1 MPVIDP
7 LFIKKI
13 GIDQG
18 GSGPVNLK
26 LDLSNAQMEGFSQ
39 LKFRS
44 IQGLGKNIDKA
55 KIDIKYFHPLYALTG
70 DYKAN
75 GKVLILPVQG
85 EGKANITFC
94 KSFRKYFLNIHKI
107 NN

>member
-1 MPVIDP
+1 
-7 LFIKKI
+7 
-13 GIDQG
+13 
-18 GSGPVNLK
+18 
-26 LDLSNAQMEGFSQ
+26 MEGFSR

-55 KIDIKYFHPLYALTG
+55 KIELKYYHPLYSLTG

-94 KSFRKYFLNIHKI
+94 KSSGNIF
-107 NN
+107 